1 MQTKI
6 APYRKPEV
14 LLPTPDA
21 GLAYRGT
28 APVLGG
34 TLGTRSGEKEYSA
47 LETSKIQAACGL
59 SDAQWATDL
68 PDLYPRMLEEGR
80 TTTRVKAL
88 LEDVFRPVDSFS
100 LETVHLSVTDE
111 LAKDIKEL
119 NFGYSND
126 LTYESSHR
134 GLSPFSVIGVSMATA
149 SRRRRQA
156 DRYTRTTNLTLAEVS
171 MADTVPDPI
180 PTEYHGAVNLLR
192 RYVTLLHGTVGDR
205 CGHHV
210 EVRRIAAVLNNNQHV
225 FEALDARQIASLLW
239 QIFMDA
245 RRFFSAGMD
254 IRNNG
259 PQSLLRTTFNEVS
272 AGIVQA
278 HLNVPYAAL
287 LGQDPG
293 EASFNRESGGASEER
308 ATTGPRN
315 FRHVPP
321 AIKTI
326 LQGARSKYPAL
337 TVADLMSAHQP
348 PLQYA
353 QVKLGPAG
361 SCLDFLCFGSCKNS
375 RCSYKHP
382 TTASI
387 TANRATTIAPK
398 LGAAYTAYDA
408 AQG

>member
-1 MQTKI
+1 
-6 APYRKPEV
+6 
-14 LLPTPDA
+14 
-21 GLAYRGT
+21 
-28 APVLGG
+28 
-34 TLGTRSGEKEYSA
+34 
-47 LETSKIQAACGL
+47 
-59 SDAQWATDL
+59 
-68 PDLYPRMLEEGR
+68 
-80 TTTRVKAL
+80 
-88 LEDVFRPVDSFS
+88 
-100 LETVHLSVTDE
+100 
-111 LAKDIKEL
+111 
-119 NFGYSND
+119 
-126 LTYESSHR
+126 
-134 GLSPFSVIGVSMATA
+134 
-149 SRRRRQA
+149 
-156 DRYTRTTNLTLAEVS
+156 

-180 PTEYHGAVNLLR
+180 PTEYHRAVYLLR
-192 RYVTLLHGTVGDR
+192 RYVTLLHQTVGDR

-210 EVRRIAAVLNNNQHV
+210 EVRQIAAVLNNNQHV

-239 QIFMDA
+239 QIFIDA

-254 IRNNG
+254 IRN
-259 PQSLLRTTFNEVS
+259 LLRTTFNEVS

-278 HLNVPYAAL
+278 HLNVPYVAL

-293 EASFNRESGGASEER
+293 EASFSRESGEASKER

-315 FRHVPP
+315 FWHVPP
-321 AIKTI
+321 AIKMI
-326 LQGARSKYPAL
+326 LQGARSKYPTL

-361 SCLDFLCFGSCKNS
+361 SCLDFMCFGSCKNR

-387 TANRATTIAPK
+387 ASNLATTIAPK